1 MWGYALALW
10 LVAVA
15 LVLLLNSRASRKSRA
30 ED

>member
-15 LVLLLNSRASRKSRA
+15 LVLLLNYRASRKSRA